1 MTTTATG
8 PQERRFYS
16 GTGKRKTAV
25 AQVRLIPG
33 GSGVAING
41 RSLEEVLTL
50 EAWRVKALEPLQVA
64 NVLGKFSVVVKLHGG
79 GISAWSDALRLGI
92 ARALVEYDADLKPV
106 LRRFGMLTRDAR
118 IKESKKYGLKRARR
132 APQYTKR

>member
-1 MTTTATG
+1 MATTDMG
-8 PQERRFYS
+8 PGTRQYYS

-33 GSGVAING
+33 GSGFAVNG

-50 EAWRVKALEPLQVA
+50 ETWRIRALEPLEVT
-64 NVLGKFSVVVKLHGG
+64 NSVGKFSVVVKLHGG
-79 GISAWSDALRLGI
+79 GISAWAGALRLGI
-92 ARALVEYDADLKPV
+92 ARALVEYDADLKKV
-106 LRRFGMLTRDAR
+106 LRRFGMMTRDAR
-118 IKESKKYGLKRARR
+118 AKERKKYGLKRARR